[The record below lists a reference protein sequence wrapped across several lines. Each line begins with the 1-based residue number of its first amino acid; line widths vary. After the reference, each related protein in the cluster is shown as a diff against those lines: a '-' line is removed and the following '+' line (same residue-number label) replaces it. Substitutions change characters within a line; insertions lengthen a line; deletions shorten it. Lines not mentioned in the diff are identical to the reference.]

1 MPNLVVVG
9 AQWGDEGKGKII
21 DLLSQEADAV
31 VRFQGGNN
39 AGHTVVFG
47 GQKHVLHLIPC
58 GILHEQKTCVIG
70 NGVVIDPKSLLAEI
84 EALRAAHIEVG
95 DNLKISELSPVTFS
109 YHCAQD
115 KANESMRGKAKID
128 TTHRGIGPT
137 YIDKYSRIGLRMIDL
152 LDEKRLRSRL
162 EMALQDKNYLFEHYY
177 KINPFKIDDLVLE
190 YRAYGDQLRPFIIDT
205 VEFINRLVDE
215 KQKVLFEGAQGTY
228 LDVDFGTY
236 PFVTAS
242 HPTSGGASTGTGVGP
257 TKFDQVLGI
266 VKAYTT
272 RVGAGPLPT
281 ELKEDEGGEALRTK
295 GDEFGATTGRPR
307 RCGWFDAVLVRRA
320 RIINGFDKMA
330 LTKLDVLS
338 GLPKLPIC
346 TAYKVDGQVLD
357 HLPAAIDMVEKIE
370 PVYEEMDGWQEDLST
385 LTAFE
390 DFPENAKNYVKRIED
405 LVGAKI
411 AILSVGQDRKQTIIM
426 DKLF

>member
-1 MPNLVVVG
+1 MSNLVVVG

-21 DLLSQEADAV
+21 DLLSEEADAV

-47 GQKHVLHLIPC
+47 GHKHVLHLIPC
-58 GILHEQKTCVIG
+58 GILHEHKTCVIG
-70 NGVVIDPKSLLAEI
+70 NGVVIDPRSLIAEI
-84 EALRAAHIEVG
+84 EELRNAGIEVG
-95 DNLKISELSPVTFS
+95 DNLKISELAPVTFS

-115 KANESMRGKAKID
+115 KANESMRGKDKID

-152 LDEKRLRSRL
+152 LDEKRLRARL
-162 EMALQDKNYLFEHYY
+162 ELALQDKNYLFEHYY
-177 KINPFKIDDLVLE
+177 KIKPFKIDDLVIE
-190 YRAYGDQLRPFIIDT
+190 YRAYGEKLKPFIIDT
-205 VEFINRLVDE
+205 VDLINQLVDE
-215 KQKVLFEGAQGTY
+215 RQKVLFEGAQGTY

-242 HPTSGGASTGTGVGP
+242 HPTAGGASSGTGVGP

-281 ELKEDEGGEALRTK
+281 ELTEGGEELRTK
-295 GDEFGATTGRPR
+295 GAEFGATTGRPR

-320 RIINGFDKMA
+320 RIINGFEKMA

-338 GLPKLPIC
+338 GLAKLPIC
-346 TAYKVDGQVLD
+346 TGYKVDGLVLD

-370 PVYEEMDGWQEDLST
+370 PVYEEMAGWQEDLST
-385 LTAFE
+385 LTNFN
-390 DFPENAKNYVKRIED
+390 DFPENAKKYIKRIEE

-411 AILSVGQDRKQTIIM
+411 AILSVGQDRKQTIILEQ
-426 DKLF
+426 LF